1 MFLPR
6 SAEERLSSLMRS
18 FPAVVVTGARQ
29 VGKSTL
35 LRHALRDEAD
45 FVVFDPVVD
54 VENARRDP
62 ELFFDNHRT
71 PLVLDEV
78 QYAPELLPSLKRR
91 IDRDRTPGRY
101 VLTGSQQ
108 WGVLASFAESL
119 AGRAAFLDLEG
130 FSLAECAGRADA
142 GHWLAA
148 WIDSPESVVDA
159 GVTRAPGPCP
169 LYDRLWRGFLPEVHF
184 LPLEAIPDFHLAY
197 QRTYI
202 ERDARLLAEVA
213 DWQQFGMFVRLVAA
227 LTGQELNRSQ
237 LGREIGVS
245 PRTAERWL
253 GILKA
258 TFQWFEVPAF
268 SGNTGKRVASKAKG
282 YVADTGFACHALAIS
297 TPNAVPSH
305 PAWGA
310 LFETAVYAEIR
321 KAVSLM
327 SPRPVV
333 HHWRTGAGAE
343 VDLLLERDGTFFP
356 IEVKAASRPSRGD
369 TTGITAFR
377 KTYPKLRV
385 ARGLVVAPCEAMAP
399 LSENDWAMPWDAV
412 LAPDQDAAEAPR
424 VRSRALTPPRAPA
437 PRPRRGPPSPRSR
450 TKASRARR

>member
-6 SAEERLSSLMRS
+6 SAEQRLSALMKRL
-18 FPAVVVTGARQ
+18 PAVVVTGARQ

-35 LRHALRDEAD
+35 LRHALRDAAD

-62 ELFFDNHRT
+62 ELFLDNHRT

-78 QYAPELLPSLKRR
+78 QYAPELLPSLERR
-91 IDRDRTPGRY
+91 IDRDRSPGRY

-108 WGVLASFAESL
+108 WGVLATVAESL
-119 AGRAAFLDLEG
+119 AGRAAFLDLDG
-130 FSLAECAGRADA
+130 FSLRESLEATAEK
-142 GHWLAA
+142 HWLDA
-148 WIDSPESVVDA
+148 WLESPESVADR
-159 GVTRAPGPCP
+159 GVR
-169 LYDRLWRGFLPEVHF
+169 RLGGEVALFERIGRGSLPEAHF
-184 LPLEAIPDFHLAY
+184 LPLDTIPDFHLAY

-253 GILKA
+253 GILRA
-258 TFQWFEVPAF
+258 TFQWFEVPAY
-268 SGNTGKRVASKAKG
+268 SGNTVKRVASKAKG

-297 TPNAVPSH
+297 TPNAVASH

-327 SPRPVV
+327 WPRPFA

-343 VDLLLERDGTFFP
+343 IDLLLERDGTFFP
-356 IEVKAASRPSRGD
+356 IEVKGATRPSRGD
-369 TTGITAFR
+369 PTGITAFR

-385 ARGLVVAPCEAMAP
+385 ARGLVVTPCEKLEP
-399 LSENDWAMPWDAV
+399 LSESDWAMPWDAV
-412 LAPDQDAAEAPR
+412 
-424 VRSRALTPPRAPA
+424 APA
-437 PRPRRGPPSPRSR
+437 PAGPARRDAKRRGPSPKGEAAGRLGGAEGD
-450 TKASRARR
+450 T

>member
-1 MFLPR
+1 MWYPR
-6 SAEERLSSLMRS
+6 LVTERLHRLLRG
-18 FPAVVVTGARQ
+18 FPVVVLTGARQ
-29 VGKSTL
+29 AGKTAL
-35 LRHALRDEAD
+35 LRRALPSFGYVSLDLPSLAAQAESEPDRFLRDH
-45 FVVFDPVVD
+45 P
-54 VENARRDP
+54 R
-62 ELFFDNHRT
+62 
-71 PLVLDEV
+71 PLIVDEV
-78 QYAPELLPSLKRR
+78 QYAPVLLPSLERR
-91 IDRDRTPGRY
+91 IDRDWSPGRY

-108 WGVLASFAESL
+108 WGVLATVAESL
-119 AGRAAFLDLEG
+119 AGRAAFLDLDG
-130 FSLAECAGRADA
+130 FSLRESLEATAEK
-142 GHWLAA
+142 HWLDA
-148 WIDSPESVVDA
+148 WLESPESVADR
-159 GVTRAPGPCP
+159 GVR
-169 LYDRLWRGFLPEVHF
+169 RLGGEVALFERIWRGSLPEARF
-184 LPLEAIPDFHLAY
+184 LPLDTIPDFRLAY
-197 QRTYI
+197 QRTYV

-213 DWQQFGMFVRLVAA
+213 DWQQFGTFVRLVAA

-237 LGREIGVS
+237 LGREIGVA

-258 TFQWFEVPAF
+258 TFQWFELPAF

-297 TPNAVPSH
+297 TPNAVASR

-310 LFETAVYAEIR
+310 LFEAAVYAEIC

-356 IEVKAASRPSRGD
+356 IEVKAASRPSHGD

-385 ARGLVVAPCEAMAP
+385 ARGLVVAPCEKLEP
-399 LSENDWAMPWDAV
+399 LSESDWAMPWDAV
-412 LAPDQDAAEAPR
+412 
-424 VRSRALTPPRAPA
+424 APA
-437 PRPRRGPPSPRSR
+437 PAGPARRDAKRRGPFPKGEAAGRLGGAEGD
-450 TKASRARR
+450 T

>member
-6 SAEERLSSLMRS
+6 SAEERLSALMKS

-35 LRHALRDEAD
+35 LRHALRDAAD

-62 ELFFDNHRT
+62 ELFLDNHRT

-91 IDRDRTPGRY
+91 IDRDRSPGRY

-108 WGVLASFAESL
+108 WGVLATVAESL
-119 AGRAAFLDLEG
+119 VGRAAFLDLDG
-130 FSLAECAGRADA
+130 FSLRESLEATAEK
-142 GHWLAA
+142 HWLDAWLESPASAA
-148 WIDSPESVVDA
+148 DR
-159 GVTRAPGPCP
+159 GVRRLGGEVA
-169 LYDRLWRGFLPEVHF
+169 LYERIWRGSLPEAHF
-184 LPLEAIPDFHLAY
+184 LPLDTIPDFHLAY
-197 QRTYI
+197 QRTYV

-268 SGNTGKRVASKAKG
+268 SGNTVKRVASKAKG

-297 TPNAVPSH
+297 TPNAVASH
-305 PAWGA
+305 PARGA

-385 ARGLVVAPCEAMAP
+385 ARGLVVAPCETMAP

-412 LAPDQDAAEAPR
+412 LAPDRDGGEAPR
-424 VRSRALTPPRAPA
+424 VRSRTLTPPRAPA
-437 PRPRRGPPSPRSR
+437 PRPPAGPPSPRSR
-450 TKASRARR
+450 RKGGRGRR

>member
-1 MFLPR
+1 MKR
-6 SAEERLSSLMRS
+6 

-35 LRHALRDEAD
+35 LRHALRDAAD

-62 ELFFDNHRT
+62 ELFLENHRT

-78 QYAPELLPSLKRR
+78 HYAPELLPSLERR
-91 IDRDRTPGRY
+91 VDRDRSPGRY

-108 WGVLASFAESL
+108 WGVLATVAESL
-119 AGRAAFLDLEG
+119 AGRAAFLDLDG
-130 FSLAECAGRADA
+130 FSLRESLEATAEK
-142 GHWLAA
+142 HWLDA
-148 WIDSPESVVDA
+148 WLESPESVADR
-159 GVTRAPGPCP
+159 GVR
-169 LYDRLWRGFLPEVHF
+169 RLGGEVALFERIWRGSLPEAHF
-184 LPLEAIPDFHLAY
+184 LPLDTIPDFHLAF

-213 DWQQFGMFVRLVAA
+213 DWQQFGRFARLVAA

-253 GILKA
+253 GILRA
-258 TFQWFEVPAF
+258 TFQWFEVPAYF
-268 SGNTGKRVASKAKG
+268 GNTVKRVASKG
-282 YVADTGFACHALAIS
+282 YVAETGFACHALAIS
-297 TPNAVPSH
+297 TPNAV
-305 PAWGA
+305 
-310 LFETAVYAEIR
+310 
-321 KAVSLM
+321 
-327 SPRPVV
+327 
-333 HHWRTGAGAE
+333 
-343 VDLLLERDGTFFP
+343 
-356 IEVKAASRPSRGD
+356 ASRPSRGD

-385 ARGLVVAPCEAMAP
+385 ARGLVVAPSEAMAP

-412 LAPDQDAAEAPR
+412 A
-424 VRSRALTPPRAPA
+424 RAPA
-437 PRPRRGPPSPRSR
+437 GPARRDAKRRGPFPKGEAAGRLGGAESD
-450 TKASRARR
+450 T